1 MQVTAYQVIQ
11 AKGATGKMSTQV
23 QFKISNPSDQS
34 VRSRHLQRLCAAQFE
49 GLRHVLLQHERCKK
63 PLSVPHAVGASQ
75 CLRIWCRDAALECCT
90 KEAVQR
96 RLLRPHMFLAD
107 LMHDTV
113 QITASVSGGSTS
125 TAKGD
130 SLSPASSPSGGSG
143 DCTDTPPSG
152 TYTCEQQV
160 S

>member
-75 CLRIWCRDAALECCT
+75 CLRIWCLQMLLWS
-90 KEAVQR
+90 AVQR
-96 RLLRPHMFLAD
+96 RLYK
-107 LMHDTV
+107 
-113 QITASVSGGSTS
+113 GGCS
-125 TAKGD
+125 A
-130 SLSPASSPSGGSG
+130 P
-143 DCTDTPPSG
+143 
-152 TYTCEQQV
+152 TC